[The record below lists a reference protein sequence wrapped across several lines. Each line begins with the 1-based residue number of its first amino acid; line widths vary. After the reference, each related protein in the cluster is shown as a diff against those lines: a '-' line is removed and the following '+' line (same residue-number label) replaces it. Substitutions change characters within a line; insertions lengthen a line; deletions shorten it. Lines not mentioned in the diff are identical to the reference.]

1 MASGLDDTRE
11 EENMSDPDVWNS
23 NDIDSIDKKITEV
36 ANDNL
41 DGIES
46 SLNHI
51 DKLNAKDFSDLH
63 EEMKEMLGD
72 LIMMAINDAS
82 SQVSTISKE
91 KMKNVTG
98 GLNLPF

>member
-11 EENMSDPDVWNS
+11 EVNMSD

-51 DKLNAKDFSDLH
+51 DELNAKDFSDLH
-63 EEMKEMLGD
+63 EEIKEMLGD
-72 LIMMAINDAS
+72 LNKDNFKKAGKVI
-82 SQVSTISKE
+82 V
-91 KMKNVTG
+91 
-98 GLNLPF
+98 NLSREEE

>member
-1 MASGLDDTRE
+1 MASGLDDTRK

-63 EEMKEMLGD
+63 EEIKEMLGD
-72 LIMMAINDAS
+72 LNKDNFKKAGKVI
-82 SQVSTISKE
+82 V
-91 KMKNVTG
+91 
-98 GLNLPF
+98 NLSREEEE

>member
-46 SLNHI
+46 SLDNI
-51 DKLNAKDFSDLH
+51 DKLDAKDFSDLH
-63 EEMKEMLGD
+63 EEIKEMLGD
-72 LIMMAINDAS
+72 LNKDNFKKVGKVIVNL
-82 SQVSTISKE
+82 SKKE
-91 KMKNVTG
+91 EE
-98 GLNLPF
+98 

>member
-1 MASGLDDTRE
+1 MTSGLDDTRK

-46 SLNHI
+46 SLDNI
-51 DKLNAKDFSDLH
+51 DKLDAKDFSDLH
-63 EEMKEMLGD
+63 EEIKEMLGD
-72 LIMMAINDAS
+72 LNKDNFKKVGKVIVNL
-82 SQVSTISKE
+82 SKKE
-91 KMKNVTG
+91 EE
-98 GLNLPF
+98 

>member
-1 MASGLDDTRE
+1 MARGLDDTRKGGS
-11 EENMSDPDVWNS
+11 MSDTDVWNS
-23 NDIDSIDKKITEV
+23 NGIDSIDKKITEV

-72 LIMMAINDAS
+72 LNRDNFKKAGKVI
-82 SQVSTISKE
+82 V
-91 KMKNVTG
+91 
-98 GLNLPF
+98 NLSREEE

>member
-63 EEMKEMLGD
+63 EEIKEMLGD
-72 LIMMAINDAS
+72 LNIDNFKKAGKVI
-82 SQVSTISKE
+82 V
-91 KMKNVTG
+91 
-98 GLNLPF
+98 NLSREEE

>member
-23 NDIDSIDKKITEV
+23 NDIDSIDEKIDEV

-46 SLNHI
+46 SLNNI

-63 EEMKEMLGD
+63 EEIKEMLGD
-72 LIMMAINDAS
+72 LNRDNFKKAGKVI
-82 SQVSTISKE
+82 V
-91 KMKNVTG
+91 
-98 GLNLPF
+98 NLSREEEE

>member
-46 SLNHI
+46 SLDNI
-51 DKLNAKDFSDLH
+51 DKLDAKDFSDLH
-63 EEMKEMLGD
+63 EEIKEMLGD
-72 LIMMAINDAS
+72 LNKDNFKKAGKVIVNLS
-82 SQVSTISKE
+82 RKE
-91 KMKNVTG
+91 EE
-98 GLNLPF
+98 

>member
-1 MASGLDDTRE
+1 MASGLDDTRK

-63 EEMKEMLGD
+63 EEIKEMLGD
-72 LIMMAINDAS
+72 LNRDNFKKAGKVIVNLS
-82 SQVSTISKE
+82 RKE
-91 KMKNVTG
+91 EE
-98 GLNLPF
+98 